1 MGAVLVLTVRRSC
14 SPGEPTLYGTPE
26 SHRAICDM
34 MKQDK
39 NKNNCDHIR
48 LQTKHEH
55 VPNHKTI
62 NVPSILAS
70 VRDCSLSTKHSR
82 RLALSFYLR
91 IVKMPVFIHFLLL

>member
-1 MGAVLVLTVRRSC
+1 
-14 SPGEPTLYGTPE
+14 
-26 SHRAICDM
+26 M